1 MLLMFGDEVELWI
14 IYFVNISTLERLVQF
29 TFVITTSRC
38 PLTCRG
44 HLFLSYVTLCLLE
57 VV

>member
-1 MLLMFGDEVELWI
+1 MFGDEVELWI
-14 IYFVNISTLERLVQF
+14 IYFVNISTLERFVQF
-29 TFVITTSRC
+29 TFVITTSCC

-44 HLFLSYVTLCLLE
+44 HLFPSHVTLYLLE

>member
-14 IYFVNISTLERLVQF
+14 IDFVNISTLERLVQF
-29 TFVITTSRC
+29 TFVITTSCC

-44 HLFLSYVTLCLLE
+44 LFP
-57 VV
+57 VVWVVALRCRL

>member
-14 IYFVNISTLERLVQF
+14 IDFVNISTLERLVQF
-29 TFVITTSRC
+29 TFVITTSCC

-44 HLFLSYVTLCLLE
+44 HLFPSHVTLYLLE